1 MRYYENTIL
10 FSPSDLVRYLG
21 CAHATAL
28 DVACLADPENA
39 PEKAEDDAMGKLV
52 QTAGLA
58 HEDVYRDK
66 LAATGELVEIPTE
79 GLLEYRARL
88 TREAMEGGAQAI
100 FQAAFLQPPWS
111 GFADF
116 LIRVEEPS
124 DLGAW
129 SYEPV
134 DTKLARSAKAS
145 HVVQLGLYARMIAAI
160 QGICHAELMSSW
172 ATAHARPCGWSTST
186 RCWGPRLGA
195 FWRSLMEAQEAPS

>member
-1 MRYYENTIL
+1 MRQYDSHIL
-10 FSPSDLVRYLG
+10 HSPSDLVRYLG
-21 CAHATAL
+21 CTHATAL
-28 DVACLADPENA
+28 DLAKLRDPASA
-39 PEKAEDDAMGKLV
+39 PTQAEDDAMGELV
-52 QTAGLA
+52 QQAGLA
-58 HEDVYRDK
+58 HEEDYRAQ
-66 LAATGELVEIPTE
+66 LAGQGGLVEIPGE
-79 GLLEYRARL
+79 GSLETRARL
-88 TREAMEGGAQAI
+88 TREAMERGAQAI

-160 QGICHAELMSSW
+160 
-172 ATAHARPCGWSTST
+172 
-186 RCWGPRLGA
+186 
-195 FWRSLMEAQEAPS
+195 